1 MRGPVAIVVQVV
13 ASLVIVA
20 ALMPALLATVPA
32 ARGAHAGMVAVAAGA
47 LVVFVLLRLVW
58 PRSKGG

>member
-1 MRGPVAIVVQVV
+1 MVAVAIVVQVV

-32 ARGAHAGMVAVAAGA
+32 ARGGHTGMA
-47 LVVFVLLRLVW
+47 
-58 PRSKGG
+58 P